1 MLQEKELRVEGFE
14 PRRGF
19 QGQLS
24 TLGDEVVIKVVGVTL
39 MVVVLYALF
48 LSTGE
53 AAWSPAAQQA
63 LAERIGIAGIVVLG
77 VAPVIISGGIDL
89 SIGSMLGFSA
99 VVFALLTGFRDFAG
113 VPPFVAAGIILL
125 SFPLL
130 GAGQGLLITKL
141 KLQPFLV
148 TLCGLFI
155 IRGFARVTTRFA
167 TGASR
172 NVGIGQTEWDIEP
185 LAYIVKGT
193 VFGVP
198 MPLFV
203 FFGFAIVVGF
213 VLHRTV
219 FGRYLYAIG
228 SNEQAARYAGIPTDR
243 YKILAYMW
251 CSFMAGF
258 AGIQY
263 MLRIGSASPP
273 MVGSWVELYAITGA
287 GLGGGSLRGGDGHI
301 IGIVMG
307 AVILPLLWAVCSFA
321 GIPDDMREFVL
332 GVALLIGTV
341 VDVVLRRR
349 TGN

>member
-1 MLQEKELRVEGFE
+1 M
-14 PRRGF
+14 
-19 QGQLS
+19 
-24 TLGDEVVIKVVGVTL
+24 IKVVGVSL

-48 LSTGE
+48 LSTGPE
-53 AAWSPAAQQA
+53 AWSPIAQQA
-63 LAERIGIAGIVVLG
+63 LGERIGIAGIVVLG

-99 VVFALLTGFRDFAG
+99 VLFALLLGFKDFPFWVFDLPIYILTAIVPDWFPRDFLFCL
-113 VPPFVAAGIILL
+113 PPLLFAMAILIA
-125 SFPLL
+125 FPLL
-130 GAGQGLLITKL
+130 GALQGLLITKTN
-141 KLQPFLV
+141 LQPFLV

-155 IRGFARVTTRFA
+155 VRGFARVTTRYV

-172 NVGIGQTEWDIEP
+172 NVGTGQTKWEIEP
-185 LAYIVKGT
+185 LAYLAEGT

-203 FFGFAIVVGF
+203 FLGLAVVVGL

-243 YKILAYMW
+243 YKIFAYMW

-273 MVGSWVELYAITGA
+273 TVGSWIELYAITGA
-287 GLGGGSLRGGDGHI
+287 VLGGCSLRGGDGHI

-341 VDVVLRRR
+341 VDVILRRR
-349 TGN
+349 TGSL